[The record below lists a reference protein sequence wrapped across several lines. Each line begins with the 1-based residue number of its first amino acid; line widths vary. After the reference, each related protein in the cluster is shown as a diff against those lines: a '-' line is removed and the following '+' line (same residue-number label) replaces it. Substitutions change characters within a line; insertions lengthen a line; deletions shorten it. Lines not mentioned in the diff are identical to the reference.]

1 MVVGIPRLA
10 AQPEDPECLPTPYE
24 HMDPESILQ
33 PEGIITTPPPGTGF
47 LRFIEPFKK
56 RSLESQ
62 DAAFTPGPHYLPIL
76 RQLRLQYV
84 SGHVVPAIDRERV
97 AMRPSPLL

>member
-1 MVVGIPRLA
+1 MEIPRLA
-10 AQPEDPECLPTPYE
+10 AQLKTLSVCLRQTSTWTPK
-24 HMDPESILQ
+24 SILQ

-47 LRFIEPFKK
+47 LRLIEPFKK

-62 DAAFTPGPHYLPIL
+62 DAAFTPGPHYLPVL
-76 RQLRLQYV
+76 RQLRLQHV